1 MTKTIIVK
9 AICLDDEIV
18 PTLSIE
24 LYSYLTTKRLESN
37 DCCIQRP
44 DFPDSA
50 LV

>member
-1 MTKTIIVK
+1 MIAK

-18 PTLSIE
+18 PTLPIE
-24 LYSYLTTKRLESN
+24 LFSPLTTTRLESN

-44 DFPDSA
+44 DFPDLA

>member
-1 MTKTIIVK
+1 MIMAK
-9 AICLDDEIV
+9 AVCLDDEIV

-24 LYSYLTTKRLESN
+24 LFSSLTTTRLESN

-44 DFPDSA
+44 DFPDLT